1 MSKQEINTNIIKKD
15 WIKMNA
21 DNIHGVIV
29 PVVTPINDKEEI
41 DQKALHG
48 IIERLIKAE
57 VNGIFMGGSAGE
69 GPLLPIHEW
78 TQLMQKTF
86 EFTQNRVIL
95 MGGVMDTSSAKIKEK
110 IRILKDIGYSYVV
123 VTPSFYIS
131 IHSESEQFRLFAEC
145 YEECDGM
152 EMIAYNIPSCT
163 GSKLSI
169 NVLCDLAHRG
179 WIHCCKE
186 SSGVADY
193 YTELIQKGKDA
204 GLSVLMGDEI
214 SMLSALFVGANGIVP
229 GCANVEPTT
238 FVSVYRSV
246 LQKKF
251 DDLRKY
257 YDRVIALRNNLPLA
271 GTCWISG
278 IKYAL
283 SVLGFGNGK
292 VLSPLEPLNEE
303 QKARVERFLSSS

>member
-1 MSKQEINTNIIKKD
+1 
-15 WIKMNA
+15 MNA

-29 PVVTPINDKEEI
+29 PVITPINDREEI
-41 DQKALHG
+41 DQIALQG
-48 IIERLIKAE
+48 IIERLIKAK
-57 VNGIFMGGSAGE
+57 VDGVFMGGSAGE
-69 GPLLPIHEW
+69 GPLLPIHQW
-78 TQLMQKTF
+78 TQLMQKSF

-95 MGGVMDTSSAKIKEK
+95 MGGVIDTSSAKIKKK

-123 VTPSFYIS
+123 ITPSFYIS

-169 NVLCDLAHRG
+169 KVLCDLARRG
-179 WIHCCKE
+179 WIHWCKE

-204 GLSVLMGDEI
+204 GLSVLMGDEVSI
-214 SMLSALFVGANGIVP
+214 LPALFAGAKGIVP
-229 GCANVEPTT
+229 GCANVDPAT
-238 FVSVYRSV
+238 FVSIYRSA
-246 LQKKF
+246 LQKNF

-257 YDRVIALRNNLPLA
+257 NDRIIALRKNLPLA

-292 VLSPLEPLNEE
+292 VLSPLEPLNDQ
-303 QKARVERFLSSS
+303 QKAQVESFLSSSSLS